1 MHLKIWLTLNLTK
14 KLQNRMFQKNRL
26 NYSKTNK
33 NQEKAKTIQIL
44 KKTCRTQLK
53 QEISTI
59 SEQQRLKIQ

>member
-1 MHLKIWLTLNLTK
+1 
-14 KLQNRMFQKNRL
+14 MFQKNRL